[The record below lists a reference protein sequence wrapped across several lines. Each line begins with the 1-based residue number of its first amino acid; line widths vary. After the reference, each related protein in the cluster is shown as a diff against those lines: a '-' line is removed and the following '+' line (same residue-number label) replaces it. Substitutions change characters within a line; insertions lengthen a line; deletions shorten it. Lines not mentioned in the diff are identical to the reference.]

1 MTTTQG
7 SGGFSMNQSRSI
19 SRSGSTPYHILIN
32 QEENLLRVKLSGHWA
47 YRDSKAFWAMV
58 VREAL
63 SRSLQKALV
72 MFQLSEPLT
81 LKQACELAG
90 SAKSTFLEH
99 DIYMAVVDSNR
110 RSFPNAAFWQLETNG
125 AFSSA
130 LFNQLSDAEQWLDN
144 H

>member
-32 QEENLLRVKLSGHWA
+32 QEAGVLRVKLGGHWA

-58 VREAL
+58 MRESI

-72 MFQLSEPLT
+72 MFQLSEPLS
-81 LKQACELAG
+81 LKQACELAV
-90 SAKSTFLEH
+90 SANSTFLDH
-99 DIYMAVVDSNR
+99 GLCMAVVDSNR
-110 RSFPNAAFWQLETNG
+110 RSFPNTAFWQLAT
-125 AFSSA
+125 ADSFTSA
-130 LFNQLSDAEQWLDN
+130 LFNQQNDAEQWLGN